1 MTEQLPH
8 PGPEKG
14 DCQGNP
20 DKCSRSDCPIFGSL
34 LKPSKD
40 GKRRVRGCGDKVA
53 MGARSRRKGKRAQR
67 AVANKLGVPTGIDG
81 GNEETW
87 RSSLRV
93 EVKEGKQVQAAVTA
107 YRRTRDQSEVSRP
120 IGDNRPFM
128 CVVVHDKLEVCVVAL
143 DDLENVA
150 AAVLEVDK

>member
-8 PGPEKG
+8 HGPTKG
-14 DCQGNP
+14 DCEGNP
-20 DKCSRSDCPIFGSL
+20 EKCVRHDCPIFGSL
-34 LKPSKD
+34 LKANKD

-53 MGARSRRKGKRAQR
+53 LGTRSRRKGKRAQR
-67 AVANKLGVPTGIDG
+67 AVANKLGIPTGIDG

-87 RSSLRV
+87 RSSLRI
-93 EVKEGKQVQAAVTA
+93 EVKEGRQVQAAVTA
-107 YRRTRDQSEVSRP
+107 YRRTRDQSEASRP

-128 CVVVHDKLEVCVVAL
+128 AVVVHEGLEVCVVAL
-143 DDLENVA
+143 NDLHNVA